1 MCYHIIPMV
10 NPDGV
15 TISQTGTLSAQQQA
29 IYQHDKEKG
38 YTTLDEAEYAAAWK
52 ANGVG
57 TDLNRNFP
65 TGWESVTARDAASSE
80 KYRGSSAFSATETQ
94 VLRDYTLRYAFDVTI
109 SYHTSGSV
117 IYYEYGSNE
126 TVNQE
131 SQSLAEAVKKVTGYS
146 LEGSRNV
153 EGAGYK
159 DWAIDSLKI
168 PSLTI
173 EIGCE
178 GTPLAQRELYS
189 IFVRNR
195 SVLPEVAR
203 WVQD

>member
-1 MCYHIIPMV
+1 M
-10 NPDGV
+10 
-15 TISQTGTLSAQQQA
+15 ISTERDNQ
-29 IYQHDKEKG
+29 
-38 YTTLDEAEYAAAWK
+38 
-52 ANGVG
+52 
-57 TDLNRNFP
+57 NFP
-65 TGWESVTARDAASSE
+65 TGRENVTVRDAASSE
-80 KYRGSSAFSATETQ
+80 KYRGSSAFSAAETQ
-94 VLRDYTLRYAFDVTI
+94 GLRDYTLQYAFDATI

-146 LEGSRNV
+146 LEGSSNV

-173 EIGCE
+173 AVGCE
-178 GTPLAQRELYS
+178 GAPLAQRELYS
-189 IFVRNR
+189 IFARNR
-195 SVLPEVAR
+195 SVFPEVAR
-203 WVQD
+203 WLQK